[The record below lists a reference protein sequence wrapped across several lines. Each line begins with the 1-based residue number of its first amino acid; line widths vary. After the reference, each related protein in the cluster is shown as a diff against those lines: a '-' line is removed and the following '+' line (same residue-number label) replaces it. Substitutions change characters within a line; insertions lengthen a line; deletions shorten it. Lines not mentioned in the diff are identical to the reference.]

1 LQKNKLKG
9 NTSPVLLLTRD
20 MAVASTYNFTC
31 LSLDMLGEPGKE
43 RTNCEKKAGKRK
55 KKRKEKKNE
64 KRVETKKAIDRKKKL
79 SNGILNMYVKL

>member
-1 LQKNKLKG
+1 
-9 NTSPVLLLTRD
+9 

-55 KKRKEKKNE
+55 KKTEGKEK
-64 KRVETKKAIDRKKKL
+64 
-79 SNGILNMYVKL
+79 